1 MVEKAMNE
9 MKKGKVV
16 LIGLGNVGAAILNS
30 LLRLGAASELVVINR
45 NDRKAKGAVL
55 DASHTLPFNNCPNVE
70 VRTGDFQDCSDAQ
83 IIIVAAG
90 PSIKPGERDRSLVLK
105 QNIEVLFDTM
115 EKITCYTKKSC
126 IILVS
131 NPNDLLVYMAQRYFD
146 YPSDK
151 IMGTGTLVDTA
162 RLNKMLADL
171 CDVDPKNVNGFVLG
185 EHGDTSFIPWNT
197 VNVGCVAMADLEK
210 EYGLERAVD
219 QAALQQEVQKMG
231 FQILDL
237 RGYTS
242 WGVALS
248 ACRIAESIIKNE
260 KSILP
265 VSIVID
271 GPYGIHGIAMS
282 LPCVLSSQGISRV
295 LELPL
300 DEQGQKDLERCVTHL
315 AKMQKNAEEEA
326 ERILASC

>member
-1 MVEKAMNE
+1 MDKKA

-30 LLRLGAASELVVINR
+30 LLRLGVASELVVINR
-45 NDRKAKGAVL
+45 NERKAKGAVL

-70 VRTGDFQDCSDAQ
+70 VRTGDFQECGDAQ
-83 IIIVAAG
+83 VIIVAAG
-90 PSIKPGERDRSLVLK
+90 PSIKPGERDRGLVLK
-105 QNIEVLFDTM
+105 QNLEVLFETM
-115 EKITCYTKKSC
+115 EKITSYTKESC
-126 IILVS
+126 IILVT

-197 VNVGCVAMADLEK
+197 VNVGCVAMADLVK
-210 EYGLERAVD
+210 EYGLEKAVD
-219 QAALQQEVQKMG
+219 QAALQKEVHKMG
-231 FQILDL
+231 FRILDL

-295 LELPL
+295 LELQL
-300 DEQGQKDLERCVTHL
+300 DEQGQKDLEHCVAHL
-315 AKMQKNAEEEA
+315 AKMQKAAEEEA
-326 ERILASC
+326 ERILELC